1 MKYKS
6 KIEGN
11 ESVTLTFK
19 DKTAIEINSC
29 ITNVHGYV
37 RNETRKSWNC
47 RINVGHKF
55 INLNINKNE
64 WEKI

>member
-11 ESVTLTFK
+11 ESVTLTFNEK
-19 DKTAIEINSC
+19 NELEIRSC
-29 ITNVHGYV
+29 ITQIHGYV
-37 RNETRKSWNC
+37 RKETRKSWNC
-47 RINVGHKF
+47 SVNIGHKF
-55 INLNINKNE
+55 IDLNLNKNE